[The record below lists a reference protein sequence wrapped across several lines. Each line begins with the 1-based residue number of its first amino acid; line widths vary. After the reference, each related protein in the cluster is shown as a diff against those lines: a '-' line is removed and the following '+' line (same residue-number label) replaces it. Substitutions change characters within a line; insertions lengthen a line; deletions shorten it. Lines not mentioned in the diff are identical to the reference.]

1 MGKTVYIVDDEPSYG
16 ELYSMTLQ
24 EAGFNIRVFV
34 SAEQVLAEDVCPDMI
49 VSDMRMANMNGMGLL
64 KACRERDWHMPFLF
78 VTAYA
83 DLRQAVEAL
92 KLGAVDYLEKPVDLE
107 ELVAAVCDATGC
119 LQVSKTND
127 NDLLSEGIIVENPAM
142 RRIYNDALQ
151 VAKSDATV
159 LITGESGC
167 GKDVLARYI
176 CTHSPRSQKPFVA
189 VNCAAIPF
197 NLLASELFGHEK
209 GAFTGASSARKGR
222 FREADGGTLFLD
234 EIGDMPPEL
243 QASLLRALEQRTI
256 IPVGSDREIKVD
268 IRMIAATNADLK
280 ERIQDGRFRED
291 LYYRLNVITFDLPSL
306 RERREDILPLA
317 RFFLKGQRPHCRL
330 APSAERLIGA
340 YDWPGNVR
348 ELHNSMERVSIL
360 SNSDYI
366 LPEHLPEQIRQHT
379 SEEIEE
385 PQDDQLVSLQQSE
398 RLAIE
403 KALTATSGNRT
414 RTAEILGISRRALL
428 YKLKA
433 LGINS

>member
-1 MGKTVYIVDDEPSYG
+1 MSKTVYIVDDEPSYG
-16 ELYSMTLQ
+16 ELYALTLQ
-24 EAGFNIRVFV
+24 EAGFHTHVFV
-34 SAEQVLAEDVCPDMI
+34 SAEQVLAEKACPDMI
-49 VSDMRMANMNGMGLL
+49 ISDMRMPHMNGLDLL
-64 KACRERDWHMPFLF
+64 RACRERDWHMPFLF

-107 ELVAAVCDATGC
+107 ELITAAGDATGC
-119 LQVSKTND
+119 SLATKSEAS
-127 NDLLSEGIIVENPAM
+127 DLITEGIIVENPEM
-142 RRIYNDALQ
+142 RRLYTDALQ

-176 CTHSPRSQKPFVA
+176 YAHSPRSQKPFVA
-189 VNCAAIPF
+189 INCASIPF

-209 GAFTGASSARKGR
+209 GAFTGAATGRKGR
-222 FREADGGTLFLD
+222 FREADGGSLFLD

-243 QASLLRALEQRTI
+243 QAALLRALEQRTI

-268 IRMIAATNADLK
+268 IRLIAATNANLK
-280 ERIQDGRFRED
+280 ERIQDSLFRED

-317 RFFLKGQRPHCRL
+317 RFFLKRQRPHCRL
-330 APSAERLIGA
+330 APSTERLIGS

-348 ELHNSMERVSIL
+348 ELHNSMERAAIL

-366 LPEHLPEQIRQHT
+366 LPEHLPEQICQHIT
-379 SEEIEE
+379 REIKE
-385 PQDDQLVSLQQSE
+385 PQADQLISLQQSE

-403 KALTATSGNRT
+403 KALAATAGNRT

-428 YKLKA
+428 YKLKM
-433 LGINS
+433 LGIN